1 MEMWF
6 VAVGYFLV
14 AAVIIFYI
22 WMKSKERLARIE
34 KGSDPDAESV
44 KKYHRQVTL
53 RNGIFLL
60 SVALGLL
67 IGKIVLSIIANDELI
82 VYAIALF
89 FSCGI
94 GLIVYTLIVKKYYS

>member
-6 VAVGYFLV
+6 VVFGYFLV

-22 WMKSKERLARIE
+22 WVKSKERLARIE

-44 KKYHRQVTL
+44 KKYHRQVTM

-67 IGKIVLSIIANDELI
+67 IGRIVLSIIASDELI
-82 VYAIALF
+82 VYAITLF
-89 FSCGI
+89 FSSGI
-94 GLIVYTLIVKKYYS
+94 GLIVYTLIIKKYYY